1 MEFLGFV
8 PLPLIPPIAAQ
19 IASFVGLA
27 ATTVAATLGIK
38 KAVDAATLKSPQ
50 SSVGGDVSFQPWG
63 DDPYEPEPLPD
74 PEPSMAPLAESTLA
88 PVPAPAPAPAP
99 VPQPPEQV
107 NKTTDPQSPLD
118 SKHTVVPAP
127 LTPGTAGRLGG
138 WTFRVSWEPSTKP
151 VTLVL
156 RVGDEISPSITPSWN
171 AVSYEVEELLVKG
184 QYAYKARVRVL
195 LGAQTTYLWILPE
208 VLQRP
213 PDLSAY
219 VATTYL
225 TLDNGDEEVRPIQE
239 LAALGT
245 GFAGALGKPLVKTF
259 QPKQMPPAPTPE
271 VEPETET
278 ETESDST
285 NNQNLLLAPPWFP
298 YPLLPPDSTPLP
310 LKPEDLPYLDNEGRP
325 ILPLPPTVIQKETHI
340 IYTDNGPKP
349 IPGGTANPSLN
360 SIASEVQRIEAK
372 AAQLIQGQN
381 NGIWDRLPELILL
394 LQGLA
399 DLFEQSLP
407 AKEYRLESVCDGV
420 DEEGNRPATT
430 VILPPEMWADRL
442 ISQADVVPDLLQAHL
457 GYKTPTCSDDRPKL
471 EGDWRT
477 ISFRSDETSPY
488 GKSRL
493 RKRFRYRSTSGFGLS
508 EIVTH
513 WAGFTFEAG
522 PVCVIHSGSA
532 WGTPQVW
539 AATADEGKRVIRHA
553 GGEAGINPDQ
563 VGRWTVSG
571 SDSARVGVSGTM
583 RVDTTGGFYWI
594 TARDG
599 SDSRALVAKT

>member
-1 MEFLGFV
+1 MDVFGFV
-8 PLPLIPPIAAQ
+8 PPPLVPPIAAQ
-19 IASFVGLA
+19 IAGFVGLA
-27 ATTVAATLGIK
+27 ATTVAASLGIK
-38 KAVDAATLKSPQ
+38 KAVDAASLSTPQ
-50 SSVGGDVSFQPWG
+50 SSVGGDFSFKPWG
-63 DDPYEPEPLPD
+63 DDPYEPEPLPE

-99 VPQPPEQV
+99 VPQSPELV

-156 RVGDEISPSITPSWN
+156 RVGNETSPSITPSWN
-171 AVSYEVEELLVKG
+171 AVSYEVEQLLVDG

-195 LGAQTTYLWILPE
+195 LGAQTTYLWTLPE

-219 VATTYL
+219 AATTYL
-225 TLDNGDEEVRPIQE
+225 TLDSGQEEVRPIEE

-259 QPKQMPPAPTPE
+259 KPKQMPPAPTPE

-278 ETESDST
+278 ETESDRA
-285 NNQNLLLAPPWFP
+285 NEQNFLLAPPWLP
-298 YPLLPPDSTPLP
+298 NPLQPPDTTPLP
-310 LKPEDLPYLDNEGRP
+310 LEPDELPYLDSEGRP
-325 ILPLPPTVIQKETHI
+325 IVPLPPTVIQKETHF
-340 IYTDNGPKP
+340 IYTDKGPQA
-349 IPGGTANPSLN
+349 IPGGTANPTLT

-399 DLFEQSLP
+399 DLFEQPLP
-407 AKEYRLESVCDGV
+407 AKEFRLESVCDGV

-430 VILPPEMWADRL
+430 VILPPELWADRV
-442 ISQADVVPDLLQAHL
+442 ISQADVMPELLQAHL
-457 GYKTPTCSDDRPKL
+457 GYKTPTCSHETPIP

-477 ISFRSDETSPY
+477 ISFRSDEVSPY

-493 RKRFRYRSTSGFGLS
+493 RKRFRYFSMSGNDLGA
-508 EIVTH
+508 VVDH
-513 WAGFTFEAG
+513 WKDFTFEGG
-522 PVCVIHSGSA
+522 PYRVRWIGES
-532 WGTPQVW
+532 WRTPEVW
-539 AATADEGKRVIRHA
+539 AASEAEGKRLILHA
-553 GGEAGINPDQ
+553 AREAGFDSLEG
-563 VGRWTVSG
+563 GRWRTRVS
-571 SDSARVGVSGTM
+571 SSTRLGVSAFF
-583 RVDTTGGFYWI
+583 RVDTTRGFYWI

-599 SDSRALVAKT
+599 SNQRPTVKKT